1 MEILIMIWF
10 LIVGIVGS
18 AYPLL
23 DTIVSN
29 LDTKEKVKFNKSDL
43 MYCDGDNT

>member
-1 MEILIMIWF
+1 MEVLIMVWF

-18 AYPLL
+18 VYPL
-23 DTIVSN
+23 